1 MPKLDGPMPKS
12 RPALASWLSTGNSI
26 TQQFM
31 AIGGQT
37 GTVKK
42 RFKDIERTGCVVQC
56 KTGYIRGV
64 SCLSGYVTAPD
75 GRSMVFSVLCNEL
88 VEGDAVSKARSL
100 QEKVVTAI
108 AEDLLAS
115 GKRRDRLGG
124 G

>member
-1 MPKLDGPMPKS
+1 
-12 RPALASWLSTGNSI
+12 
-26 TQQFM
+26 M